1 MFKEGLRK
9 KGQKMKNKN
18 VDKAQLVVE
27 RVAEGVLNKIE
38 GGMKGHFI
46 TQCAFCCRSHESE
59 HDDHCPV
66 KIAKEIMED
75 EEFNN

>member
-1 MFKEGLRK
+1 
-9 KGQKMKNKN
+9 MKNKN

-27 RVAEGVLNKIE
+27 RVAEGVWHEVNSTISY
-38 GGMKGHFI
+38 M
-46 TQCAFCCRSHESE
+46 QCAFCRVGPGSE

-75 EEFNN
+75 EEYNN